1 VSRMKLLIVSLVL
14 ADAAAFMPSLTIAQ
28 SNAVIVQNAWIRKP
42 PGVNTAA
49 AYFVL
54 KNTGSL
60 PLKVV
65 GVSSPIADHVMVH
78 ETSVVQGQSRMRMR
92 DEVVV
97 APGKTVTF
105 APEGLHVML
114 TGLTKDL
121 AVGETVPLLLQLE
134 GGKEISVNA
143 VVRPLDA
150 K

>member
-1 VSRMKLLIVSLVL
+1 MKLLIVSLVL
-14 ADAAAFMPSLTIAQ
+14 AGAAAFMPSLAIAQ
-28 SNAVIVQNAWIRKP
+28 SNALIVQDAWIRKP

-54 KNTGSL
+54 QNTGSL
-60 PLKVV
+60 PLKVI

-105 APEGLHVML
+105 APE
-114 TGLTKDL
+114 
-121 AVGETVPLLLQLE
+121 
-134 GGKEISVNA
+134 
-143 VVRPLDA
+143 
-150 K
+150 

>member
-14 ADAAAFMPSLTIAQ
+14 AGAAAFMPSLAIAQ
-28 SNAVIVQNAWIRKP
+28 SNALIVQDAWIRKP

-54 KNTGSL
+54 QNTGSL
-60 PLKVV
+60 PLKVI

-97 APGKTVTF
+97 APGKIVTF

-134 GGKEISVNA
+134 GGKQISVNA